1 MTDGAFFIKIRRS
14 SGDALRNI
22 RGRNMFADK
31 TITEF
36 MDELASKAPVPG
48 GGGAAA
54 LTGAIGIAL
63 GDMVG
68 ELTTGKKKY
77 ADVEADIQALMIEA
91 KSIQNE
97 FLRLIDADAEAFA
110 PLAEAY
116 RIPKDEPG
124 RNEIMEEALKNGA
137 SVPMD
142 IMRTCGRALDV
153 VREFADKG
161 SRLAVSDAGCAAA
174 CCKAAIQ
181 AASLNVFINTKS
193 MKNREYA
200 EALNAEADEL
210 LEKYN
215 KLADE
220 IFDKVS
226 GSLR

>member
-1 MTDGAFFIKIRRS
+1 
-14 SGDALRNI
+14 
-22 RGRNMFADK
+22 MFADK

-226 GSLR
+226 GFLR

>member
-1 MTDGAFFIKIRRS
+1 MDMTTKSCR
-14 SGDALRNI
+14 
-22 RGRNMFADK
+22 
-31 TITEF
+31 EF
-36 MDELASKAPVPG
+36 VTVLASNEPAPG

-54 LTGAIGIAL
+54 LVGAL
-63 GDMVG
+63 GTALGNMVG
-68 ELTTGKKKY
+68 SLTVGKKKY

-174 CCKAAIQ
+174 FCKAAIQ

-226 GSLR
+226 GFLR

>member
-1 MTDGAFFIKIRRS
+1 
-14 SGDALRNI
+14 
-22 RGRNMFADK
+22 
-31 TITEF
+31 

-226 GSLR
+226 GFLR

>member
-1 MTDGAFFIKIRRS
+1 
-14 SGDALRNI
+14 
-22 RGRNMFADK
+22 MFADK

-174 CCKAAIQ
+174 CCKAVIQ

-226 GSLR
+226 GFLR